1 MEKDMKSILPKNKLK
16 FFNCSN
22 SACNKLFLINP
33 KEVEHGSGVHFCPSC
48 FSNSKTHHTIQCSN
62 CLSIIDFLQ
71 VEESEEITTFYSK
84 KCTCCDGTIED
95 EIRLSENEFPE
106 VFAKS

>member
-1 MEKDMKSILPKNKLK
+1 MNSILLKNKLK

-33 KEVEHGSGVHFCPSC
+33 KEWEHGSGVHFCPTC
-48 FSNSKTHHTIQCSN
+48 FSNSKTYHTIQCSN

-71 VEESEEITTFYSK
+71 VEQNEEITTFYSK
-84 KCTCCDGTIED
+84 KCTCCNGTIED
-95 EIRLSENEFPE
+95 EIHLSENDFAE